1 MEIYSLIEKQLY
13 WIKEEKYMEGYPL
26 VLYTVNP
33 STSPGA
39 SQHFWVKNLVF
50 SCPSSWS
57 SGGGAC
63 CADSQVCAPGGA
75 APPRAS
81 LGSVEAVYP
90 LNPLFL
96 GGPASQAHGETK
108 TTMVKARVLA
118 LESAPHE

>member
-1 MEIYSLIEKQLY
+1 MERGG
-13 WIKEEKYMEGYPL
+13 KERDPL
-26 VLYTVNP
+26 VLYTISLGSGVFQGCLVN
-33 STSPGA
+33 
-39 SQHFWVKNLVF
+39 NLLF
-50 SCPSSWS
+50 FCSSSWS

-63 CADSQVCAPGGA
+63 CADSQVCVPGDALLPTGCQA
-75 APPRAS
+75 QWE
-81 LGSVEAVYP
+81 LFIYP